1 MVLREDFLWGGA
13 LGAHQWEGAW
23 QAGGKGESVPDH
35 LRGGGVDTARM
46 VDPEF
51 VEGAYYPSREG
62 VGAYERFEED
72 ISLFTEMGFNV
83 LRLSIAWTRLFPTG
97 EEDAPNEE
105 GLAFY
110 DHLFACM
117 VEHGIQ
123 PLVTL
128 SQYEMPWHL
137 ARAYNG
143 WEDRRLVGLFGRFA
157 NACLDRWHGVVPMWL
172 TFNELNAS
180 VMAGGDV
187 LSTSMLRGFAGP
199 MGEMTATAQSRYQAT
214 HHQLLAAAAFAKYA
228 HEKYPEVKVCGM
240 DCFILSYPATCH
252 PADVLANEQSMRRTN
267 WYTADVQARGAY
279 PSYARRIWADLGVE
293 LVMEPG
299 DDELLAE
306 GIVDFFAISYYVSG
320 IVSGT
325 KDVEESAE
333 NLSFGGKNPY
343 LESSDWGWQ
352 IDPDGLR
359 IAPGPD
365 LGPLSAARHGGGE
378 RPWCGRRGE
387 R

>member
-180 VMAGGDV
+180 VMA
-187 LSTSMLRGFAGP
+187 
-199 MGEMTATAQSRYQAT
+199 
-214 HHQLLAAAAFAKYA
+214 
-228 HEKYPEVKVCGM
+228 
-240 DCFILSYPATCH
+240 
-252 PADVLANEQSMRRTN
+252 
-267 WYTADVQARGAY
+267 
-279 PSYARRIWADLGVE
+279 
-293 LVMEPG
+293 
-299 DDELLAE
+299 E

-359 IAPGPD
+359 IALGQIWDRYQLPVMVVENGLGAADEVSDDGAIHDPYRIDYLRRHVASMREAVLDGVELLGYTWWGPVD
-365 LGPLSAARHGGGE
+365 IISCSTGEMKKRYGFVYVDRDDEGNGDFHRVRKDSFYYFKRVIAANGE
-378 RPWCGRRGE
+378 GLD
-387 R
+387 